1 MTINEASERYNIPIE
16 VLKEYESW
24 GLCDEVRRVMG
35 VWQYDDRDI
44 QRLSMIMTLHDIGF
58 DNNEVEAY
66 MRLLL
71 EGDSTEEERLDM
83 LNKKRGVTL
92 DELHFKQKQLDR
104 VDYLRYKIQ
113 KHISKFGSH
122 TQTNTSKR
130 RTLEKGGL

>member
-1 MTINEASERYNIPIE
+1 MTINEASERYKIPVE

-24 GLCDEVRRVMG
+24 GLCDEVKKVMG
-35 VWQYDDRDI
+35 VWQYDDQDI
-44 QRLSMIMTLHDIGF
+44 QRLSMIMTLHDVGF
-58 DNNEVEAY
+58 DNSEVESY

-71 EGDSTEEERLDM
+71 EGDSTEKERLDM

-113 KHISKFGSH
+113 KAHK
-122 TQTNTSKR
+122 
-130 RTLEKGGL
+130 

>member
-1 MTINEASERYNIPIE
+1 MRSIKLLGMNDQRGEIMTINEASERYNIPIE

-113 KHISKFGSH
+113 KTHK
-122 TQTNTSKR
+122 
-130 RTLEKGGL
+130 

>member
-35 VWQYDDRDI
+35 VWQYDDQDI
-44 QRLSMIMTLHDIGF
+44 QRLSMIMTLHDVGF
-58 DNNEVEAY
+58 DNSEVESY

-71 EGDSTEEERLDM
+71 EGDSTEKERLDM

-113 KHISKFGSH
+113 KAHK
-122 TQTNTSKR
+122 
-130 RTLEKGGL
+130 

>member
-24 GLCDEVRRVMG
+24 GLCDEVRRVMR

-113 KHISKFGSH
+113 KTHK
-122 TQTNTSKR
+122 
-130 RTLEKGGL
+130 

>member
-1 MTINEASERYNIPIE
+1 MTINEASERYHIPVE

-24 GLCDEVRRVMG
+24 GLCDEVKKVMG
-35 VWQYDDRDI
+35 VWQYDDQDI
-44 QRLSMIMTLHDIGF
+44 QRLSMIMTLHDVGF
-58 DNNEVEAY
+58 DNSEVEAY

-71 EGDSTEEERLDM
+71 EGNSTEKERLDM

-113 KHISKFGSH
+113 KAHK
-122 TQTNTSKR
+122 
-130 RTLEKGGL
+130 

>member
-1 MTINEASERYNIPIE
+1 MTINEASERYHIPVE

-24 GLCDEVRRVMG
+24 GLCDEVKKVMG
-35 VWQYDDRDI
+35 VWQYDDQDI
-44 QRLSMIMTLHDIGF
+44 QRLSMIMTLHDVGF
-58 DNNEVEAY
+58 DNSEVESY

-71 EGDSTEEERLDM
+71 EGDSTEKERLDM

-113 KHISKFGSH
+113 KALK
-122 TQTNTSKR
+122 
-130 RTLEKGGL
+130 

>member
-1 MTINEASERYNIPIE
+1 
-16 VLKEYESW
+16 
-24 GLCDEVRRVMG
+24 
-35 VWQYDDRDI
+35 
-44 QRLSMIMTLHDIGF
+44 
-58 DNNEVEAY
+58 

-113 KHISKFGSH
+113 KTHK
-122 TQTNTSKR
+122 
-130 RTLEKGGL
+130 

>member
-1 MTINEASERYNIPIE
+1 MNNQRGETMTINEASERYNIPIE

-113 KHISKFGSH
+113 KTHK
-122 TQTNTSKR
+122 
-130 RTLEKGGL
+130 

>member
-83 LNKKRGVTL
+83 LNKKRGETL

-113 KHISKFGSH
+113 KTHK
-122 TQTNTSKR
+122 
-130 RTLEKGGL
+130 

>member
-1 MTINEASERYNIPIE
+1 MCPLGMNDQRGEIMTINEASERYNIPIE

-113 KHISKFGSH
+113 KTHK
-122 TQTNTSKR
+122 
-130 RTLEKGGL
+130 

>member
-1 MTINEASERYNIPIE
+1 MTINEASERYHIPVE

-35 VWQYDDRDI
+35 GWQYDDRDI
-44 QRLSMIMTLHDIGF
+44 QRLSMIMTLHDVGF
-58 DNNEVEAY
+58 DNSEVESY

-71 EGDSTEEERLDM
+71 EGDSTEKERLDM
-83 LNKKRGVTL
+83 LNKKRGATL

-113 KHISKFGSH
+113 KAHK
-122 TQTNTSKR
+122 
-130 RTLEKGGL
+130 

>member
-1 MTINEASERYNIPIE
+1 MTISEASERYKIPIE

-58 DNNEVEAY
+58 DNSEVEAY

-71 EGDSTEEERLDM
+71 EGNSSEEERLDM

-92 DELHFKQKQLDR
+92 DELHFKQKQLER
-104 VDYLRYKIQ
+104 VDYLRDKNSKSTWVNQDTTFKQMIQ
-113 KHISKFGSH
+113 R
-122 TQTNTSKR
+122 R
-130 RTLEKGGL
+130 RTLH

>member
-35 VWQYDDRDI
+35 VWQYDDQDI
-44 QRLSMIMTLHDIGF
+44 QRLSMIMTLHDVGF
-58 DNNEVEAY
+58 DNSEVESY

-71 EGDSTEEERLDM
+71 EGDSTEKERLDM
-83 LNKKRGVTL
+83 LNKKRGATL

-113 KHISKFGSH
+113 KALK
-122 TQTNTSKR
+122 
-130 RTLEKGGL
+130 